1 MKILEIL
8 SILTV
13 LIFSFF
19 ISFYFG
25 HQGLMPLDDLQNFN
39 SGYRTLTGDFPFRDY
54 YSITGP
60 ILDIWQGNIYKL
72 FGISW
77 QSLLL
82 HASIMNCIY
91 SLSIFIFLKKLKFKN
106 LNCFFYSL
114 SAGLLMYPTSGNP
127 TVEHNSLILS
137 SLATLLFLIALI
149 ENKKNY
155 IFISIFIFFI
165 SFFTKQVPTGYFVIF
180 CIFIYMSKIF
190 SNYNWKILFNFLVY
204 STILFLIFL
213 IYFYF
218 NGVLLQDIFDQYIII
233 AMNLGESRLNNI
245 NLIFIYEN
253 VSKLFFLLF
262 MLIPSF
268 YLSYVTKK
276 LNLSIILI
284 GLSLVIVF
292 YELHSNN
299 QPITFSLLP
308 LFISLFYF
316 FYSKENLELQ
326 FIRYFFYIV
335 IVYAFYRIL
344 RFEIFYIF
352 IFISILLIFYFKQ
365 KPSISSLCLIYLFI
379 TSCLYFE
386 KYIKIRAWDD
396 LHKNDLIESFD
407 AGTIDPKFK
416 YLKWKT
422 VYFEKIDEEKKLIF
436 STLDYLKNLDKDVN
450 YLLVSDYQI
459 YNAILD
465 RKDFSP
471 VKYWFQDATYPSK
484 DHNLRKKFE
493 IFFKSKLVKN
503 NVKEIIVDNTAKFK
517 SKELSEFSWLYD
529 CLEKKNS
536 FKQEKYL
543 DVFLIKNGCI
553 K

>member
-19 ISFYFG
+19 ISFYYG

-82 HASIMNCIY
+82 HASVMNCLY

-165 SFFTKQVPTGYFVIF
+165 SFFTKQVPTGYFVVF

-352 IFISILLIFYFKQ
+352 IFISILLVFYFKQ
-365 KPSISSLCLIYLFI
+365 KPSISSLCLIYLLI

-396 LHKNDLIESFD
+396 LNKNDLIKSFD

-471 VKYWFQDATYPSK
+471 VKYWFQDATYPSR

-493 IFFKSKLVKN
+493 IFFKTKLVKN

>member
-19 ISFYFG
+19 ISFYYG

-82 HASIMNCIY
+82 HASVMNCLY
-91 SLSIFIFLKKLKFKN
+91 SLSIFIFLKKLKFTN

-165 SFFTKQVPTGYFVIF
+165 SFFTKQVPTGYFVVF

-352 IFISILLIFYFKQ
+352 IFISILLVFYFKQ
-365 KPSISSLCLIYLFI
+365 KPSISSLCLIYLLI

-396 LHKNDLIESFD
+396 LNKNDLIKSFD

-471 VKYWFQDATYPSK
+471 VKYWFQDATYPSR

-493 IFFKSKLVKN
+493 IFFKTKLVKN

-517 SKELSEFSWLYD
+517 SKELSEFSWLYV

>member
-60 ILDIWQGNIYKL
+60 ILDIWQGKIYKL

-82 HASIMNCIY
+82 HASVMNCLY
-91 SLSIFIFLKKLKFKN
+91 SLSIFIFLKKLKFTN

-114 SAGLLMYPTSGNP
+114 SAGLLMYPTAGNP

-155 IFISIFIFFI
+155 IFMSIFIFFI

-180 CIFIYMSKIF
+180 CLFIYMSKIF

-204 STILFLIFL
+204 STILFIIFL

-326 FIRYFFYIV
+326 FVRYFFYIV

-352 IFISILLIFYFKQ
+352 IFISILLIFYFKH

-436 STLDYLKNLDKDVN
+436 STLDYLRNLDKDVN

-471 VKYWFQDATYPSK
+471 VKYWFQDATYPSR
-484 DHNLRKKFE
+484 DHNLREKFE

>member
-1 MKILEIL
+1 MKLIEIL

-13 LIFSFF
+13 LTFSFF

-82 HASIMNCIY
+82 RASVMNCLY
-91 SLSIFIFLKKLKFKN
+91 SLSIFIFLKKLKFTN

-149 ENKKNY
+149 KNKKNY

-218 NGVLLQDIFDQYIII
+218 NGVLFQDIFDQYIII

-245 NLIFIYEN
+245 NLTFIYEN

-276 LNLSIILI
+276 LNLSVILI

-352 IFISILLIFYFKQ
+352 IFISILLIFYFKH

-396 LHKNDLIESFD
+396 LSKNDLIESFD

-471 VKYWFQDATYPSK
+471 VKYWFQDATYPSR

-493 IFFKSKLVKN
+493 IFFKSKIIKN

-543 DVFLIKNGCI
+543 DVFVIKNGCI

>member
-1 MKILEIL
+1 
-8 SILTV
+8 
-13 LIFSFF
+13 
-19 ISFYFG
+19 
-25 HQGLMPLDDLQNFN
+25 
-39 SGYRTLTGDFPFRDY
+39 
-54 YSITGP
+54 
-60 ILDIWQGNIYKL
+60 
-72 FGISW
+72 
-77 QSLLL
+77 
-82 HASIMNCIY
+82 
-91 SLSIFIFLKKLKFKN
+91 
-106 LNCFFYSL
+106 
-114 SAGLLMYPTSGNP
+114 MYPTSGNP

-155 IFISIFIFFI
+155 IFMSIFVFFI

-180 CIFIYMSKIF
+180 CLFIYMSKIF

-204 STILFLIFL
+204 SIILFLIFL

-326 FIRYFFYIV
+326 FVRYFFYIV

-396 LHKNDLIESFD
+396 LNKNDLIKSFD
-407 AGTIDPKFK
+407 AVTIDPKFK

-422 VYFEKIDEEKKLIF
+422 VYFETIDEEKKLIF

-450 YLLVSDYQI
+450 YLLISDYQI

-471 VKYWFQDATYPSK
+471 VKYWFQDATYPSR
-484 DHNLRKKFE
+484 DHNLREKFE

-529 CLEKKNS
+529 CLEKKNN

>member
-19 ISFYFG
+19 ISFYYG

-82 HASIMNCIY
+82 HASVMNCLY
-91 SLSIFIFLKKLKFKN
+91 SLSIFIFLKKLKFTN

-137 SLATLLFLIALI
+137 SLATLLFLIALM

-165 SFFTKQVPTGYFVIF
+165 SFFTKQVPTGYFVVF

-245 NLIFIYEN
+245 NLVFIYEN

-352 IFISILLIFYFKQ
+352 IFISILLVFYFKQ
-365 KPSISSLCLIYLFI
+365 KPSISSLCLIYLLI

-396 LHKNDLIESFD
+396 LNKNDLIKSFD

-471 VKYWFQDATYPSK
+471 VKYWFQDATYPSR

-493 IFFKSKLVKN
+493 IFFKTKLVKN

-517 SKELSEFSWLYD
+517 SKELSEFSWLYV

>member
-13 LIFSFF
+13 LTFSFF

-82 HASIMNCIY
+82 HASVMNCLY
-91 SLSIFIFLKKLKFKN
+91 SLSIFIFLKKLKFTN

-165 SFFTKQVPTGYFVIF
+165 SFFTKQVPTVYFVVF

-204 STILFLIFL
+204 STILFIIFL

-233 AMNLGESRLNNI
+233 AMSLGESRLNNI

-326 FIRYFFYIV
+326 FVRYFFYIV

-352 IFISILLIFYFKQ
+352 IFISILLVFYFKQ
-365 KPSISSLCLIYLFI
+365 KPSISSLCLIYLLI

-396 LHKNDLIESFD
+396 LNKNDLIKSFD

-422 VYFEKIDEEKKLIF
+422 VYFEKIDDEKKLIF

-471 VKYWFQDATYPSK
+471 VKYWFQDATYPSR

>member
-19 ISFYFG
+19 ISFYYG

-82 HASIMNCIY
+82 HASVMNCLY
-91 SLSIFIFLKKLKFKN
+91 SLSIFIFLKKLKFTN

-165 SFFTKQVPTGYFVIF
+165 SFFTKQVPTGYFVVF

-352 IFISILLIFYFKQ
+352 IFISILLVFYFKQ
-365 KPSISSLCLIYLFI
+365 KPSISSLCLIYLLI

-396 LHKNDLIESFD
+396 LNKNDLIKSFD

-471 VKYWFQDATYPSK
+471 VKYWFQDATYPSR

-493 IFFKSKLVKN
+493 IFFKTKLVKN

>member
-13 LIFSFF
+13 LTFSFF

-91 SLSIFIFLKKLKFKN
+91 SLSIFIFLKKLKFTN

-165 SFFTKQVPTGYFVIF
+165 SFFTKQVPTGYFVFF

-204 STILFLIFL
+204 SIILFLIFL

-396 LHKNDLIESFD
+396 LNKNDLIKSFD

-422 VYFEKIDEEKKLIF
+422 VYFETIDEEKKLIF
-436 STLDYLKNLDKDVN
+436 STLDYLKNLDEDVN

-471 VKYWFQDATYPSK
+471 VKYWFQDAAYPSR
-484 DHNLRKKFE
+484 DHNLRKNFE

-529 CLEKKNS
+529 CLEKKNN

-543 DVFLIKNGCI
+543 DVFLIKNSCI

>member
-1 MKILEIL
+1 MKISEAL
-8 SILTV
+8 SVSIIV
-13 LIFSFF
+13 LFSFF

-39 SGYRTLTGDFPFRDY
+39 SGYRILKGDFPFRDY

-82 HASIMNCIY
+82 HASIMNSIY
-91 SLSIFIFLKKLKFKN
+91 SLSIFFFLKKIKFTV

-127 TVEHNSLILS
+127 TVEQNSLILS
-137 SLATLLFLIALI
+137 CLATLLFLIALI
-149 ENKKNY
+149 KNKKNY

-165 SFFTKQVPTGYFVIF
+165 SFFTKQVPTSYFIIF
-180 CIFIYMSKIF
+180 CIFIYISKIF
-190 SNYNWKILFNFLVY
+190 SNYNWKILLYFLFY
-204 STILFLIFL
+204 TAILFLIFL
-213 IYFYF
+213 VYFYF
-218 NGVLLQDIFDQYIII
+218 NGVLFEDIFDQYIII
-233 AMNLGESRLNNI
+233 AMNLGESRLDNT
-245 NLIFIYEN
+245 NLISIYEN

-262 MLIPSF
+262 VLIPSF

-276 LNLSIILI
+276 LNLSIILT
-284 GLSLVIVF
+284 GLSLVIVI
-292 YELHSNN
+292 YEIHSNN

-308 LFISLFYF
+308 LYISLFYY

-326 FIRYFFYIV
+326 FIKYFFYIV

-344 RFEIFYIF
+344 RFEIFYVF
-352 IFISILLIFYFKQ
+352 IFISIFLIFYFKH
-365 KPSISSLCLIYLFI
+365 KPSINSLCLTYLFI

-396 LHKNDLIESFD
+396 LNKNDLIQSFD
-407 AGTIDPKFK
+407 AGTIDSKFK
-416 YLKWKT
+416 YLKWRT
-422 VYFEKIDEEKKLIF
+422 VYFERADEEKKLIF
-436 STLDYLKNLDKDVN
+436 STLNYLKNLDKDIN
-450 YLLVSDYQI
+450 YLLISDYQI

-471 VKYWFQDATYPSK
+471 VKYWFQGATYPSR
-484 DHNLRKKFE
+484 DHILRKKFE
-493 IFFKSKLVKN
+493 EFFKSKLIKN
-503 NVKEIIVDNTAKFK
+503 NVTEIIFDNTAKFK

-529 CLEKKNS
+529 CLEKKNN

-543 DVFLIKNGCI
+543 QVFLIKNGCI